1 MHNKQLILAACM
13 SVICSGQVLAQDQ
26 YYDITANYLENAGFD
41 SDFDYTATA
50 TGNVAQEI
58 LDVKG
63 WTKDISVDY
72 TSLAPKRPSTK
83 YPSLQ

>member
-41 SDFDYTATA
+41 SDFDYPATA
-50 TGNVAQEI
+50 TSNVDQ
-58 LDVKG
+58 
-63 WTKDISVDY
+63 
-72 TSLAPKRPSTK
+72 
-83 YPSLQ
+83 